1 MSNSVQEINNTEQVK
16 SADTPMESPVST
28 EKGKGK
34 MAAADAMD
42 EDESSSD
49 EEQVSESRKP
59 H

>member
-1 MSNSVQEINNTEQVK
+1 MQEINNTEQVK